1 VGLREGALEGLV
13 MASGSGFFRG
23 KTVLVTGHTGFKGAW
38 LSEWLLRLGARVV
51 GYALPPDQTPSL
63 YTLLGLAE
71 RMQSVLADVRDLGAL
86 ERVFADSQP
95 ELVLHLAAQSLVRRS
110 YREPVATFA
119 TNVMGTAHLLEA
131 ARKTASVRSV
141 VIVTSDKCYENVG
154 SQRGYRESDP
164 MGGHDPYSASKGA
177 AELVTAA
184 YRRSFFSGPGSPGV
198 ASARAGNVIGGG
210 DWSEDRLV
218 PDLVRGI
225 AREEPVTIRNPA
237 SIRPWQHVLE
247 PLAGYLMLARALHL
261 DPSRFSDGF
270 NFGPAEADLPVGVL
284 ARRFVEA
291 LGRGSLAAPP
301 PGDQPHEASL
311 LLLDSKK
318 AREVLGWAPK
328 LGIDDTVELTVDW
341 YRRHQKDPAST
352 RAVTERQLALY
363 EARLGERAP

>member
-1 VGLREGALEGLV
+1 VGFRESALEGLV
-13 MASGSGFFRG
+13 MESRPGFFRD
-23 KTVLVTGHTGFKGAW
+23 KSVLVTGHTGFKGAW

-63 YTLLGLAE
+63 YTLFGLAE
-71 RMQSVLADVRDLGAL
+71 RLHSVLADVRDQDAL
-86 ERVFADSQP
+86 ARVMAESRP
-95 ELVLHLAAQSLVRRS
+95 EIVFHLAAQPLVRRS
-110 YREPVATFA
+110 YREPVATLA

-131 ARKTASVRSV
+131 VRKTDSVRSV

-154 SQRGYRESDP
+154 SARGYRESDP
-164 MGGHDPYSASKGA
+164 MGGHDPYSASKAA

-184 YRRSFFSGPGSPGV
+184 YRRSFFSGPGRPGV

-225 AREEPVTIRNPA
+225 ARGEAVVIRNPA

-247 PLAGYLMLARALHL
+247 PLAGYLMLARSLYR
-261 DPSRFSDGF
+261 DPARCSDGF

-291 LGRGSLAAPP
+291 LGSGTLAAPP
-301 PGDQPHEASL
+301 PGDQPHEASV
-311 LLLDSKK
+311 LLLDSTK
-318 AREVLGWAPK
+318 AREVLGWTPR
-328 LGIDDTVELTVDW
+328 LGIEDTIELTVDW
-341 YRRHQKDPAST
+341 YREHQKDPASA

-363 EARLGERAP
+363 EARLGEHAP

>member
-1 VGLREGALEGLV
+1 MRIGP
-13 MASGSGFFRG
+13 GFFRD

-51 GYALPPDQTPSL
+51 GYALPPDQSPSL
-63 YTLLGLAE
+63 YSLLGLAD
-71 RMQSVLADVRDLGAL
+71 RMESVLADIRDQGAL
-86 ERVFADSQP
+86 ERVLADSRP
-95 ELVLHLAAQSLVRRS
+95 ELVLHLAAQPLVRRS

-131 ARKTASVRSV
+131 ARKTESVRSI

-154 SQRGYRESDP
+154 AKRGYRESDP

-177 AELVTAA
+177 AEIVTAA
-184 YRRSFFSGPGSPGV
+184 YRRSFFSGPDRAGV

-225 AREEPVTIRNPA
+225 GRGEPVVIRNPA
-237 SIRPWQHVLE
+237 SVRPWQHVLE
-247 PLAGYLMLARALHL
+247 PLAGYLTLARALYE
-261 DPSRFSDGF
+261 DPGRCSDGF
-270 NFGPAEADLPVGVL
+270 NFGPEEADLPVGVL

-291 LGRGSLAAPP
+291 LGGGALASPP
-301 PGDQPHEASL
+301 LGDQPHEASL
-311 LLLDSKK
+311 LLLDSTK
-318 AREVLGWAPK
+318 AREVLGWTPK
-328 LGIDDTVELTVDW
+328 LGIEDTVELTVAW
-341 YRRHQKDPAST
+341 YREHQRDPKSA

-363 EARLGERAP
+363 EARLGEHAP